1 MLSFEVVPSDVKF
14 NDCVLITGFHGIGV
28 AGFWA
33 VKYLVQKM
41 EAERVAS
48 IDTDAASPI
57 SSTNSG
63 KIVTPFEFF
72 KKGKIVLFKA
82 EIPPYREVEVEFF
95 RKLSA
100 WIKEVGFSEV
110 VLIGGLDSSLKRD
123 DSKFRIVHTTSFKPT
138 GILESAPQLEDE
150 QIIVGPVATLLNR
163 FEIFGFPAYAFLA
176 YASRE
181 RIDPRAAATTIETLG
196 AHYDFKVDVDPL
208 IKGAEAIETEV
219 TKQDVKQN
227 SQDDTMYT

>member
-41 EAERVAS
+41 EAERVAY

-82 EIPPYREVEVEFF
+82 EIPWAV
-95 RKLSA
+95 
-100 WIKEVGFSEV
+100 
-110 VLIGGLDSSLKRD
+110 
-123 DSKFRIVHTTSFKPT
+123 
-138 GILESAPQLEDE
+138 
-150 QIIVGPVATLLNR
+150 N
-163 FEIFGFPAYAFLA
+163 
-176 YASRE
+176 
-181 RIDPRAAATTIETLG
+181 
-196 AHYDFKVDVDPL
+196 
-208 IKGAEAIETEV
+208 
-219 TKQDVKQN
+219 
-227 SQDDTMYT
+227 